1 MSRVS
6 QPTGSLFEPAVL
18 GPVSLRNRIIKAA
31 TFEGLSRRGA
41 VTDALIDFHRAFAAG
56 GVGMTTLAYCA
67 VSPDGRGAPNEIILD
82 HPAVPGLRRL
92 ADAVHAEGAAI
103 SAQIGHAGPVGQR
116 RITRS
121 KPLCASSGLSPLGT
135 RYHAMTPADIER
147 VLREFRIAAD
157 VVADAGFDAI
167 ELHMGHH
174 YLLNSFLSPRFNRRK
189 DRWGGSLENRARFP
203 RAVARAVREAV
214 GDRLAVTAKFEMDDG
229 VPGGLRVGESIE
241 LARLLEADGTVDAL
255 QLTGGGSLANPMFLF
270 RGDVPRKEFAATLPP
285 ALQSRVSPGRP
296 TVPAGVPVRGVL
308 FQAASQRSSATPKL
322 AMPLI
327 LLGGINRLDT
337 MTEAIADEAF
347 AFVALGRA
355 LLREPD
361 LVAKLGR
368 GESRESLCI
377 HCNKCMPTIYR
388 GTHCVLVPPADLPA
402 RPADPLLARIG
413 SLRWAYL
420 RGHRGCVRPG
430 RGDRAVAAR
439 RRSPRHRDRPP
450 SLPGH

>member
-1 MSRVS
+1 MSEVN
-6 QPTGSLFEPAVL
+6 QPAEHEPAGHEPAGRLFEPAAL

-41 VTDALIDFHRAFAAG
+41 VTDALIDFHLAFAAG

-82 HPAVPGLRRL
+82 RPAIPGLRRL

-147 VLREFRIAAD
+147 VLRDFTIAAQ
-157 VVADAGFDAI
+157 VVAEAGFDAI

-174 YLLNSFLSPRFNRRK
+174 YLLNSFMSPKFNRRK
-189 DRWGGSLENRARFP
+189 DQWGGSVENRARFP

-229 VPGGLRVGESIE
+229 VPGGLGPGESVE
-241 LARLLEADGTVDAL
+241 LARMLQSDGTVDAL

-270 RGDVPRKEFAATLPP
+270 RGDVPMQEFAATLPP
-285 ALQSRVSPGRP
+285 AVRAGFRLVGRRFLREYP
-296 TVPAGVPVRGVL
+296 FEEAYFRPPAQQFL
-308 FQAASQRSSATPKL
+308 DALTL
-322 AMPLI
+322 PLI
-327 LLGGINRLDT
+327 LLGGITRLDT
-337 MTEAIADEAF
+337 MTSAIDDGF

-361 LVAKLGR
+361 LVTKLR
-368 GESRESLCI
+368 KGESRESLCI

-388 GTHCVLVPPADLPA
+388 GTHCVLVPSAD
-402 RPADPLLARIG
+402 
-413 SLRWAYL
+413 
-420 RGHRGCVRPG
+420 RPG
-430 RGDRAVAAR
+430 LRILPPDSAR
-439 RRSPRHRDRPP
+439 
-450 SLPGH
+450 

>member
-1 MSRVS
+1 MSEVGQS
-6 QPTGSLFEPAVL
+6 AGQLFEPAAL

-41 VTDALIDFHRAFAAG
+41 VTDALIDFHRVFAAG
-56 GVGMTTLAYCA
+56 GVGLTTLAYCA
-67 VSPDGRGAPNEIILD
+67 VSPDGRGAPNEIILNR
-82 HPAVPGLRRL
+82 PAIPGLRRL
-92 ADAVHAEGAAI
+92 ADAVHAEGAAV

-116 RITRS
+116 RIIRS

-135 RYHAMTPADIER
+135 RYHAMTPAEIER
-147 VLREFRIAAD
+147 VLLDFRTAAE

-229 VPGGLRVGESIE
+229 VPGGLGVGESIE
-241 LARLLEADGTVDAL
+241 LARMLEADGTVDAL

-270 RGDVPRKEFAATLPP
+270 RGDVPREEFAATLPP
-285 ALQSRVSPGRP
+285 ALRAGFRLVGRRFLREYP
-296 TVPAGVPVRGVL
+296 FEEAYFRP
-308 FQAASQRSSATPKL
+308 L
-322 AMPLI
+322 ARQFRDALTMPLI

-337 MTEAIADEAF
+337 MTDAIAAGF

-361 LVAKLGR
+361 LVAKLSR

-388 GTHCVLVPPADLPA
+388 GTHCVLVPPAD
-402 RPADPLLARIG
+402 
-413 SLRWAYL
+413 
-420 RGHRGCVRPG
+420 RPG
-430 RGDRAVAAR
+430 LRI
-439 RRSPRHRDRPP
+439 
-450 SLPGH
+450 LPTGSVR

>member
-1 MSRVS
+1 MSGVS
-6 QPTGSLFEPAVL
+6 QPAKRLFEPATL
-18 GPVSLRNRIIKAA
+18 GPVRLRNRIIKAA

-56 GVGMTTLAYCA
+56 GAGMTTLAYCA

-82 HPAVPGLRRL
+82 RQSGPGLRRL

-116 RITRS
+116 RIIKSR
-121 KPLCASSGLSPLGT
+121 PLCASSGLSPLGT

-147 VLREFRIAAD
+147 VQGDFATAAQ

-189 DRWGGSLENRARFP
+189 DQWGGSVENRARFP

-229 VPGGLRVGESIE
+229 VPGGLKVSDSIE

-255 QLTGGGSLANPMFLF
+255 QLTGGGSLANPMYLF
-270 RGDVPRKEFAATLPP
+270 RGDVPRQEFAATLPP
-285 ALQSRVSPGRP
+285 ALRAGFRLVGRRFLREYP
-296 TVPAGVPVRGVL
+296 FEEAYFRPMARQFAGALGL
-308 FQAASQRSSATPKL
+308 
-322 AMPLI
+322 PLI
-327 LLGGINRLDT
+327 LLGGLTRLDT
-337 MTEAIADEAF
+337 MTQAIDEGF

-368 GESRESLCI
+368 GESNESLCT

-388 GTHCVLVPPADLPA
+388 GTHCVLVSPD
-402 RPADPLLARIG
+402 D
-413 SLRWAYL
+413 
-420 RGHRGCVRPG
+420 RPG
-430 RGDRAVAAR
+430 QRLLRQ
-439 RRSPRHRDRPP
+439 
-450 SLPGH
+450 